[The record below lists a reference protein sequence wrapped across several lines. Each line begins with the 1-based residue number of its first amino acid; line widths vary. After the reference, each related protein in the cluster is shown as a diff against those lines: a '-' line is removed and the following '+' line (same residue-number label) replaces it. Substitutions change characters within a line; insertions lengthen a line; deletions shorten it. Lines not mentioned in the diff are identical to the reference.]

1 MQTLWQDL
9 RYGARMLLKKPGFTL
24 VAVVTLALGI
34 GATTAIFSVVNA
46 VVLRPLP
53 YREPER
59 LMWVYR
65 MQPPVDRSPISAQAF
80 SDFVAQQQVFEPFVA
95 HYAETMILTE
105 TDPAERLPGR
115 HVTANFFALFGVEPE
130 RGRFFLPEDDSAG
143 ASRVAVISHGLWR
156 RRFGGEESV
165 IGKTVK
171 LNGEAHT
178 IVGVAPPQF
187 QFPPGDEVWTPA
199 RLVEN
204 QRARRNNFLMMMGRL
219 KDGVSIEQAQAQVN
233 QIAATLGRQYPVEHD
248 KMTILVAPMLDEM
261 VRNVRASLWLL
272 LGAVGFVLLIACANV
287 ANLSLARGEARR
299 QEFAV
304 RAALGAGRFRLARQ
318 LLTESLLLAL
328 FGGALGVLLAAWGV
342 EALVKFAPADLP
354 RAEHVSV
361 DRWALGF
368 TSLVSLLTGLIFGLA
383 PAWQHSKM
391 AKAHLSQALK
401 EGARGAGAQAE
412 RSWLRRGLVVTEI
425 ALSFVLLAGA
435 GLFIGS
441 ARRLAAVHPGFDAD
455 KVLTAVVYYPRE
467 KPESAYPAGEAGNR
481 AVIAERVA
489 FLRELQSRVAAL
501 PGAQGC
507 GGTSDLP
514 LSGEG
519 GRRSSYRL
527 PGVQER
533 ADDPVAEIRFAAP
546 GYFSALGAPLLRGR
560 DFDWNDRPQTPLQ
573 IIINETLAQRAFPN
587 ENPIG
592 KQLVVLGGQPHQI
605 IGVAAAVRH
614 YELALPPEPE
624 IYFSATQLPGGEG
637 LSLTVKTSTDPADL
651 GPALRQ
657 AVQSVNRDAAVF
669 RVRTMESVVAASMAR
684 GRFYTGLMTCYGV
697 TALLLAAVG
706 LYGVIAYAVAQ
717 RTHEFGLRIALG
729 ARPGHVARM
738 VLRQGALLT
747 LAGVASGAIAAFGL
761 SGLIEKMLFGVS
773 PTAPW
778 LYGGVALLL
787 TLVALLACWIPAR
800 RATKVDPMI
809 ALRCE

>member
-24 VAVVTLALGI
+24 IAVVTLALGV

-53 YREPER
+53 YREPDR
-59 LMWVYR
+59 LMWIYR
-65 MQPPVDRSPISAQAF
+65 VQPPVYRSPISAPAF
-80 SDFVAQQQVFEPFVA
+80 RDFVAQQLVFDPFVA

-105 TDPAERLPGR
+105 TDPAERLVGR
-115 HVTANFFALFGVEPE
+115 HVTANFFELFGVEPE
-130 RGRFFLPEDDSAG
+130 RGRFFLPADDAAG

-165 IGKTVK
+165 VGKTVK

-204 QRARRNNFLMMMGRL
+204 KRPRRNNFLMMMGRL
-219 KDGVSIEQAQAQVN
+219 KDGVSIEQAQAQFN
-233 QIAATLGRQYPVEHD
+233 QIAAALGRQYPVEHD
-248 KMTILVAPMLDEM
+248 KMAIFVAPLLDEM

-342 EALVKFAPADLP
+342 EALIKFAPTDLP

-368 TSLVSLLTGLIFGLA
+368 TSLVSFLTGLIFGLA
-383 PAWQHSKM
+383 PAWRHSKM
-391 AKAHLSQALK
+391 SKAHLSQALK
-401 EGARGAGAQAE
+401 EGARAAGAQAA

-455 KVLTAVVYYPRE
+455 NVLTTLVYYPQ

-481 AVIAERVA
+481 VVIAERVA
-489 FLRELQSRVAAL
+489 FLHELLSRVAAL
-501 PGAQGC
+501 PGAQVC

-519 GRRSSYRL
+519 GRSSSYRA

-533 ADDPVAEIRFAAP
+533 ADDPHAEIRFAAP
-546 GYFSALGAPLLRGR
+546 GYFSAIGAPLLRGR
-560 DFDWNDRPQTPLQ
+560 DFDWSDRPQTPLK

-592 KQLVVLGGQPHQI
+592 KQLVVLGGQPHEI
-605 IGVAAAVRH
+605 VGVATAVRH

-624 IYFSATQLPGGEG
+624 IYFSDTQLPGGEG
-637 LSLTVKTSTDPADL
+637 ISLTVKTSTDPASL

-684 GRFYTGLMTCYGV
+684 GRFYTGLMTCFGV

-729 ARPGHVARM
+729 AQSGHVARM
-738 VLRQGALLT
+738 VLRQGMTLT
-747 LAGVASGAIAAFGL
+747 LAGVASGAVAALGL
-761 SGLIEKMLFGVS
+761 SGLIKNMLFGVS
-773 PTAPW
+773 PTTPW
-778 LYGGVALLL
+778 LYGGVTLLL
-787 TLVALLACWIPAR
+787 TGVTLLACWVPAR
-800 RATKVDPMI
+800 RATKVDPMV
-809 ALRCE
+809 ALKYE

>member
-1 MQTLWQDL
+1 MQTFWLDL

-24 VAVVTLALGI
+24 VAVVTLALGV

-59 LMWVYR
+59 LMWIYR
-65 MQPPVDRSPISAQAF
+65 MQHPVERSPISAPAF
-80 SDFVAQQQVFEPFVA
+80 RDFVAQQQVFEPFVA

-105 TDPAERLPGR
+105 TDPAERLVGR
-115 HVTANFFALFGVEPE
+115 HVTANFFELFGFEPE
-130 RGRFFLPEDDSAG
+130 RGRFFLPSDDAAG

-165 IGKTVK
+165 VGKTVK

-199 RLVEN
+199 RLAEN
-204 QRARRNNFLMMMGRL
+204 QRKRRNNFLMMMGRL
-219 KDGVSIEQAQAQVN
+219 KDGVSIEQAQAQFN
-233 QIAATLGRQYPVEHD
+233 QIAAALGRQYPVEHD
-248 KMTILVAPMLDEM
+248 KMTIFVAPMLDEL

-328 FGGALGVLLAAWGV
+328 VGGALGVLLAAWGV

-354 RAEHVSV
+354 RAEHVGV

-368 TSLVSLLTGLIFGLA
+368 TSLASLLTGLIFGLA
-383 PAWQHSKM
+383 PARQHSKM
-391 AKAHLSQALK
+391 AKAHLSRALK
-401 EGARGAGAQAE
+401 EGARGAGSQAE

-455 KVLTAVVYYPRE
+455 NVLTAVVYYPQ
-467 KPESAYPAGEAGNR
+467 KPESAYPTGEAGNR
-481 AVIAERVA
+481 VVIAERVA

-501 PGAQGC
+501 PGVQVC

-519 GRRSSYRL
+519 GRMSSYRL

-533 ADDPVAEIRFAAP
+533 ADDPHAEIRFAAP

-560 DFDWNDRPQTPLQ
+560 DFDWNDRPQTPLK
-573 IIINETLAQRAFPN
+573 IIINETLAKRAFPN
-587 ENPIG
+587 EDPIG
-592 KQLVVLGGQPHQI
+592 KQLVVLGGQPHEI
-605 IGVAAAVRH
+605 VGVAAAAHH

-624 IYFSATQLPGGEG
+624 IYFSDTQLPGGEG
-637 LSLTVKTSTDPADL
+637 LSLTVKTSTDPASL

-657 AVQSVNRDAAVF
+657 VVQSVNRDAAVF
-669 RVRTMESVVAASMAR
+669 RVQTMESVVAASMAR
-684 GRFYTGLMTCYGV
+684 GRFYTGLMTCFGV

-738 VLRQGALLT
+738 VLRQGATLT
-747 LAGVASGAIAAFGL
+747 LAGVASGAVAALGL
-761 SGLIEKMLFGVS
+761 SGLIKNMLFGVS

-778 LYGGVALLL
+778 LYGGVALSL
-787 TLVALLACWIPAR
+787 TGVALLACWIPAR
-800 RATKVDPMI
+800 RATRVDPMV
-809 ALRCE
+809 ALRCD

>member
-24 VAVVTLALGI
+24 IAVITLALGV

-65 MQPPVDRSPISAQAF
+65 MQPPAYRTSISAPAF
-80 SDFVAQQQVFEPFVA
+80 RDFVAQQQVFEPFVA
-95 HYAETMILTE
+95 HYDETMILTE

-115 HVTANFFALFGVEPE
+115 RVTANFFALFGVEPE
-130 RGRFFLPEDDSAG
+130 RGRFFLPEDDAAG

-299 QEFAV
+299 QEFAL

-318 LLTESLLLAL
+318 LLTECLLLAL

-342 EALVKFAPADLP
+342 EALVKLAPADLP
-354 RAEHVSV
+354 RAEHISL
-361 DRWALGF
+361 DRWVLGF

-401 EGARGAGAQAE
+401 EGARGGGGQAA
-412 RSWLRRGLVVTEI
+412 RPWLRRALIVTEI

-441 ARRLAAVHPGFDAD
+441 ARRLAAVHPGFEAENM
-455 KVLTAVVYYPRE
+455 LTAVVYYPQRS
-467 KPESAYPAGEAGNR
+467 ESAYPAGEAGR
-481 AVIAERVA
+481 SAMIAERAA
-489 FLRELQSRVAAL
+489 FLRGLQQRVAAL
-501 PGAQGC
+501 PGGQVC
-507 GGTSDLP
+507 GGVSDLP

-519 GRRSSYRL
+519 DRSATYRPPGR
-527 PGVQER
+527 QER
-533 ADDPVAEIRFAAP
+533 ADDPMAEIHFVAP
-546 GYFSALGAPLLRGR
+546 GYFSALGMPLLRGR
-560 DFDWNDRPQTPLQ
+560 DFDWNDTPQTPLR
-573 IIINETLAQRAFPN
+573 IIINETLAQSAFPN
-587 ENPIG
+587 ENPVG
-592 KQLVVLGGQPHQI
+592 KQLVVLRGQAHEI
-605 IGVAAAVRH
+605 VGVAAAIRH
-614 YELALPPEPE
+614 RSLALPPAPE
-624 IYFSATQLPGGEG
+624 IYFSATQLPAGEG
-637 LSLTVKTSTDPADL
+637 LSLTVKTAVDPASL

-684 GRFYTGLMTCYGV
+684 GRFYTGLMTCFGV

-717 RTHEFGLRIALG
+717 RTREFGLRIALG

-738 VLRQGALLT
+738 VLRQGASLT

-761 SGLIEKMLFGVS
+761 SGLIEKMLFGVG

-787 TLVALLACWIPAR
+787 TGVAMLACWIPAR
-800 RATKVDPMI
+800 RATRVDPMVS
-809 ALRCE
+809 LRCD

>member
-1 MQTLWQDL
+1 MNTLPQDL

-24 VAVVTLALGI
+24 IAVITLALGV

-65 MQPPVDRSPISAQAF
+65 VQPPVYRSPISAPAF
-80 SDFVAQQQVFEPFVA
+80 RDFVAQQQVFEPFVA

-105 TDPAERLPGR
+105 TDPAERLVGR
-115 HVTANFFALFGVEPE
+115 HVTANFFEFFGVEPE
-130 RGRFFLPEDDSAG
+130 RGRFFLPADDAAG
-143 ASRVAVISHGLWR
+143 ASRVAVISHDLWR

-165 IGKTVK
+165 VGKTVK

-199 RLVEN
+199 RLAEN
-204 QRARRNNFLMMMGRL
+204 QRARRSNFLMMMGRL
-219 KDGVSIEQAQAQVN
+219 KDGVSIEQAQAQFN
-233 QIAATLGRQYPVEHD
+233 QIAAALGRQYPVEHD
-248 KMTILVAPMLDEM
+248 KMTIFVAPLLDEM

-318 LLTESLLLAL
+318 LLTESFLLAL

-342 EALVKFAPADLP
+342 EALVKFAPANLP

-361 DRWALGF
+361 DRWVLGF

-401 EGARGAGAQAE
+401 EGARGAGGQAA

-435 GLFIGS
+435 CLFISS
-441 ARRLAAVHPGFDAD
+441 ARRLAAVHPGFDTD
-455 KVLTAVVYYPRE
+455 NVLTAVVYYPQ

-501 PGAQGC
+501 PGSLGC
-507 GGTSDLP
+507 GGVSDLP
-514 LSGEG
+514 LSGDG
-519 GRRSSYRL
+519 GRSSTYRL
-527 PGVQER
+527 PGRQER
-533 ADDPVAEIRFAAP
+533 ADDPNAEIRFAAP

-560 DFDWNDRPQTPLQ
+560 DFDWNDRPQTPLK

-592 KQLVVLGGQPHQI
+592 KQLVVLYGQPHEI
-605 IGVAAAVRH
+605 VGIAAAVRH

-624 IYFSATQLPGGEG
+624 IYFSDTQLPGGEG
-637 LSLTVKTSTDPADL
+637 LSLTVKTSTDPASL

-669 RVRTMESVVAASMAR
+669 RVKTMESVVAASMAR
-684 GRFYTGLMTCYGV
+684 GRFYTGLMTCFGV

-717 RTHEFGLRIALG
+717 RTREFGLRIALG
-729 ARPGHVARM
+729 AQSGHIARM
-738 VLRQGALLT
+738 VLRQGARLT
-747 LAGVASGAIAAFGL
+747 LSGVASGAVAALGL
-761 SGLIEKMLFGVS
+761 SGLIKNMLFGVS
-773 PTAPW
+773 PIAPW
-778 LYGGVALLL
+778 LYGGVALSL
-787 TLVALLACWIPAR
+787 TGVAMLACWIPAR
-800 RATKVDPMI
+800 RATRVDPMV

>member
-1 MQTLWQDL
+1 MMNTLLQDL

-24 VAVVTLALGI
+24 VAVVTLALGV

-59 LMWVYR
+59 LTWVYR
-65 MQPPVDRSPISAQAF
+65 MQPPVYRSPISAPAF
-80 SDFVAQQQVFEPFVA
+80 RDFAAQQQVFEPFVA

-130 RGRFFLPEDDSAG
+130 RGRFFLPADDAAG

-165 IGKTVK
+165 VGKTVK

-199 RLVEN
+199 RLAEN

-219 KDGVSIEQAQAQVN
+219 KEGVSIEQAQAQVN
-233 QIAATLGRQYPVEHD
+233 QIAAALGRQYPLEHD
-248 KMTILVAPMLDEM
+248 KLTVLVAPMLDEM
-261 VRNVRASLWLL
+261 VRNVRASLWML

-287 ANLSLARGEARR
+287 ANLSLARGETRR

-328 FGGALGVLLAAWGV
+328 FGGGLGVLLAVWCV
-342 EALVKFAPADLP
+342 DALVKFAPADLP
-354 RAEHVSV
+354 RAEQVGV
-361 DRWALGF
+361 DRWALGCAL
-368 TSLVSLLTGLIFGLA
+368 LVSLLTGLIFGLA
-383 PAWQHSKM
+383 PAWQHSKVN
-391 AKAHLSQALK
+391 LSQSLK
-401 EGARGAGAQAE
+401 EGARGAGGQAA

-441 ARRLAAVHPGFDAD
+441 ARRLAAVHPGFEAEN
-455 KVLTAVVYYPRE
+455 VLTAVVYYPQ
-467 KPESAYPAGEAGNR
+467 KPVSAYPAGEAGR
-481 AVIAERVA
+481 SAVIAERAA
-489 FLRELQSRVAAL
+489 FLRELQQRVATL
-501 PGAQGC
+501 PGAQVC
-507 GGTSDLP
+507 GGVSDLP
-514 LSGEG
+514 LSGDG
-519 GRRSSYRL
+519 GRSRPYRP
-527 PGVQER
+527 PGRQEER
-533 ADDPVAEIRFAAP
+533 ADDPIAEIRFVAP

-560 DFDWNDRPQTPLQ
+560 DFDWNDTPQAPLR
-573 IIINETLAQRAFPN
+573 IIINETLAQSAFPN
-587 ENPIG
+587 ENPVG
-592 KQLVVLGGQPHQI
+592 KQLIVMSGQAHEI
-605 IGVAAAVRH
+605 VGVAAPIRH
-614 YELALPPEPE
+614 WSLASPPAPE
-624 IYFSATQLPGGEG
+624 IYFSATQIPAGEG
-637 LSLTVKTSTDPADL
+637 LSLTVKTSVDPAGL

-657 AVQSVNRDAAVF
+657 AVQSVNRDAAVY
-669 RVRTMESVVAASMAR
+669 RVQTMESVMAASMAR
-684 GRFYTGLMTCYGV
+684 GRFYTGLMTCFGV
-697 TALLLAAVG
+697 TALLLAGVG
-706 LYGVIAYAVAQ
+706 LYGVIAYAVAR

-729 ARPGHVARM
+729 AQSGQVALM
-738 VLRQGALLT
+738 VLRQGVTLT
-747 LAGVASGAIAAFGL
+747 LMGVASGAVAAFGL
-761 SGLIEKMLFGVS
+761 SGLIGKMLFGVS

-778 LYGGVALLL
+778 LYGGVAVLL
-787 TLVALLACWIPAR
+787 TGVAMLACWIPAR
-800 RATKVDPMI
+800 RATRVDPMV

>member
-1 MQTLWQDL
+1 MQTFWQDL

-24 VAVVTLALGI
+24 VAVLTLALGI

-65 MQPPVDRSPISAQAF
+65 MQPPVYRTLISGPAF
-80 SDFVAQQQVFEPFVA
+80 RDFVAQQQVFEPFVA
-95 HYAETMILTE
+95 HYDETMILTE

-115 HVTANFFALFGVEPE
+115 RVTANFFALFGVEPE
-130 RGRFFLPEDDSAG
+130 RGRFFLPEDDAAG
-143 ASRVAVISHGLWR
+143 APRVAVISHGLWR

-219 KDGVSIEQAQAQVN
+219 KDGVSIEQAQAQFN
-233 QIAATLGRQYPVEHD
+233 QIAAALGRQYPVEHD
-248 KMTILVAPMLDEM
+248 KLTILVAPMLDEM

-272 LGAVGFVLLIACANV
+272 LGAVGCVLLIACANV
-287 ANLSLARGEARR
+287 ANLSLARGETRR

-318 LLTESLLLAL
+318 LLAESLLLAL
-328 FGGALGVLLAAWGV
+328 SGGALGVLVAAWGV
-342 EALVKFAPADLP
+342 DALLKFAPADLP
-354 RAEHVSV
+354 RAEHISV

-368 TSLVSLLTGLIFGLA
+368 TVLASLLTGLIFGLA

-391 AKAHLSQALK
+391 AKTHLSQALK
-401 EGARGAGAQAE
+401 EGARGAGGQAA
-412 RSWLRRGLVVTEI
+412 RSWLRRALVVTEI

-441 ARRLAAVHPGFDAD
+441 ARRVAAVHPGFDAD
-455 KVLTAVVYYPRE
+455 NVLTALVYYPQ
-467 KPESAYPAGEAGNR
+467 KPESAYPAGEAGR
-481 AVIAERVA
+481 SAIIAERAA
-489 FLRELQSRVAAL
+489 FLRELQQRVAAL
-501 PGAQGC
+501 PGAQVC
-507 GGTSDLP
+507 GGVSDLP
-514 LSGEG
+514 LSGDG
-519 GRRSSYRL
+519 GRSTIYRP
-527 PGVQER
+527 PGRQER
-533 ADDPVAEIRFAAP
+533 SDDPMTEIRFVAP
-546 GYFSALGAPLLRGR
+546 GYFSAIGAPLLRGR
-560 DFDWNDRPQTPLQ
+560 DFDWNDTPQTPLR
-573 IIINETLAQRAFPN
+573 IIINETLAQSAFPN
-587 ENPIG
+587 ENPVG
-592 KQLVVLGGQPHQI
+592 KQLVVMRGQAHEI
-605 IGVAAAVRH
+605 VGVAAAIRH
-614 YELALPPEPE
+614 WSLATPPEPE
-624 IYFSATQLPGGEG
+624 MYFSATQLPGGEG
-637 LSLTVKTSTDPADL
+637 LSLTVKTSVDPASL

-657 AVQSVNRDAAVF
+657 AVQSVNRDAAVY
-669 RVRTMESVVAASMAR
+669 RVRTMESVISDSLAR
-684 GRFYTGLMTCYGV
+684 GRFYMRLMTCFGV

-717 RTHEFGLRIALG
+717 RTREFGLRVALG

-738 VLRQGALLT
+738 VLRQGVTLA
-747 LAGVASGAIAAFGL
+747 LAGVAAGASAAFGL
-761 SGLIEKMLFGVS
+761 SGLIKNMLFGVS

-787 TLVALLACWIPAR
+787 TGVALLACWIPAR